1 MKKHNFLKTGLLL
14 LPVMALLGCNSSG
27 SSTGS
32 VVDSCKDLTTDGFS
46 CEQMLED
53 IVEHAVVPAVTS
65 FRLNAQTLATQ
76 TTAYCDALTAG
87 TGEDS
92 ALTAAQTAWQE
103 SMNVWQQLEV
113 MQFGPLAIERDEFY
127 SWPLNDSCKVDEEVV
142 FSLADGYDITTGVTA
157 ARRGLDGLEYLLFNT
172 NTGISCGPD
181 NTTSAL
187 TTWNEKAENEKLAD
201 RCSFAKKISTDL
213 VTRSLALE
221 AEYAQYNITSAASLQ
236 GIADSISDAL
246 FYIDKE
252 LKDDKL
258 VSVLPL
264 SGTQSFNPEKLE
276 FSFSSYA
283 KEAVYNNAVGA
294 KAIFTAN
301 NHQGLAQYLIAAGQE
316 SLATEMLTE
325 LDTVISNSS
334 NIAISDSF
342 KNILSA
348 ATVDDEQ
355 ACINSVS
362 DGAVSNLEKL
372 CALDNDVKA
381 FTDDLKGQ
389 FVLTLGFSVPSDAE
403 GDND

>member
-1 MKKHNFLKTGLLL
+1 MKKHNLLKTGLFL
-14 LPVMALLGCNSSG
+14 LPVIVLSGCNSSG
-27 SSTGS
+27 SSSGS

-53 IVEHAVVPAVTS
+53 IVEHTVVPAVAG
-65 FRLNAQTLATQ
+65 FKLKAQTLATQ

-87 TGEDS
+87 TGEDV

-113 MQFGPLAIERDEFY
+113 MQFGPLATERDEFY

-142 FSLADGYDITTGVTA
+142 FSLADGYDITTGVTP
-157 ARRGLDGLEYLLFNT
+157 ARRGLDGLEYLLFNSD
-172 NTGISCGPD
+172 TGISCGPN
-181 NTTSAL
+181 NTTAAL
-187 TTWNEKAENEKLAD
+187 TAWNAKADDAKLAD
-201 RCSFAKKISTDL
+201 RCSFAEKVAGDL
-213 VTRSLALE
+213 VTRSLTLE
-221 AEYAQYNITSAASLQ
+221 SDYAQYNITSASSLQ
-236 GIADSISDAL
+236 GVADSISDAL

-258 VSVLPL
+258 VAVLPL
-264 SGTQSFNPEKLE
+264 SGSQSFNPDKLE
-276 FSFSSYA
+276 FSFASYA
-283 KEAVYNNAVGA
+283 KEAVYNNALGA

-334 NIAISDSF
+334 NIAINDTF
-342 KNILSA
+342 KEILTD
-348 ATVDDEQ
+348 ATVNDEQ
-355 ACINSVS
+355 TCINSVS
-362 DGAVSNLEKL
+362 DSAVSDLEKL

-389 FVLTLGFSVPSDAE
+389 FVLTLGFSVPKDAE

>member
-1 MKKHNFLKTGLLL
+1 MKKHNLLKTGLLL
-14 LPVMALLGCNSSG
+14 LPVIVISGCNSSG
-27 SSTGS
+27 SNSGS
-32 VVDSCKDLTTDGFS
+32 VVDSCKNLTTDGFS

-65 FRLNAQTLATQ
+65 FKLKAQALATQ

-113 MQFGPLAIERDEFY
+113 MQFGPLATERDEFY

-142 FSLADGYDITTGVTA
+142 FSLADGYDITTGVTP
-157 ARRGLDGLEYLLFNT
+157 ARRGLDGLEYLLFNSD
-172 NTGISCGPD
+172 TGISCGPN
-181 NTTSAL
+181 NTTAAL
-187 TTWNEKAENEKLAD
+187 TAWNAKADDAKLAD
-201 RCSFAKKISTDL
+201 RCSFAEKVAGDL
-213 VTRSLALE
+213 VTRSLTLE
-221 AEYAQYNITSAASLQ
+221 SDYAQYNITSASSLQ
-236 GIADSISDAL
+236 GVADSISDAL

-258 VSVLPL
+258 VAVLPL
-264 SGTQSFNPEKLE
+264 SGSQSFNPDKLE
-276 FSFSSYA
+276 FSFASYA
-283 KEAVYNNAVGA
+283 KEAVYNNALGA

-334 NIAISDSF
+334 NIAINDTF
-342 KNILSA
+342 KEILTDAS
-348 ATVDDEQ
+348 VNDEQ
-355 ACINSVS
+355 TCINSLSDSAVS
-362 DGAVSNLEKL
+362 DLEKL

-389 FVLTLGFSVPSDAE
+389 FVLTLGFSVPKDAE